1 MNFTKPD
8 KTIKT
13 IRPSDPDFMIYNGN
27 FMAARAGFEIN
38 QQCPNSY
45 KKIIQECISH
55 GWLKPVA
62 YMKDVDYTW
71 EKLGE

>member
-13 IRPSDPDFMIYNGN
+13 IRPGDSDFMIYNGN
-27 FMAARAGFEIN
+27 FMAARAGFEIS

-62 YMKDVDYTW
+62 CIKDVDYTW

>member
-13 IRPSDPDFMIYNGN
+13 IRPGDTDFMIYNGN

-62 YMKDVDYTW
+62 CMKESEYTW
-71 EKLGE
+71 EKIGE